1 MAFKTVESM
10 RTKDGTYVDR
20 VTRPETDKDSATMEW
35 AKQRKWFFLYNCS
48 LDSNLAWA
56 TCEIK
61 DDEGASYNFEKY
73 EAYVE
78 EVEPEPTPVE
88 PEPEEPVE
96 PENPEEETPTEEP
109 VVEGE

>member
-10 RTKDGTYVDR
+10 RTKDGIFVDR

-35 AKQRKWFFLYNCS
+35 AKQRKWYFLYNCS

-73 EAYVE
+73 EA
-78 EVEPEPTPVE
+78 PA
-88 PEPEEPVE
+88 
-96 PENPEEETPTEEP
+96 TEE
-109 VVEGE
+109 

>member
-20 VTRPETDKDSATMEW
+20 VTRPEGDDSMGW
-35 AKQRKWFFLYNCS
+35 AKQRKWYFLYNCS

-73 EAYVE
+73 EA
-78 EVEPEPTPVE
+78 PA
-88 PEPEEPVE
+88 
-96 PENPEEETPTEEP
+96 TEE
-109 VVEGE
+109 

>member
-10 RTKDGTYVDR
+10 RTKDGIYIDR
-20 VTRPETDKDSATMEW
+20 VIRPETQKEENMGIKW
-35 AKQRKWFFLYNCS
+35 AKQRKWFFLYNCT
-48 LDSNLAWA
+48 LDENLAWA
-56 TCEIK
+56 TCEIQ
-61 DDEGASYNFEKY
+61 DDDSASYNFEKY

-78 EVEPEPTPVE
+78 EVEPEPETPV
-88 PEPEEPVE
+88 EPEEPVE

>member
-10 RTKDGTYVDR
+10 RTKDGIFIDR
-20 VTRPETDKDSATMEW
+20 VTRPEQDAEAATIGW

-61 DDEGASYNFEKY
+61 DDNGATYDIEKY
-73 EAYVE
+73 EA
-78 EVEPEPTPVE
+78 PA
-88 PEPEEPVE
+88 
-96 PENPEEETPTEEP
+96 TEE
-109 VVEGE
+109 

>member
-1 MAFKTVESM
+1 M

-20 VTRPETDKDSATMEW
+20 VTRPEGDDSMGW

-61 DDEGASYNFEKY
+61 DDEGATYNFEKY
-73 EAYVE
+73 EAPVE
-78 EVEPEPTPVE
+78 EVEPEPET
-88 PEPEEPVE
+88 PVE

>member
-10 RTKDGTYVDR
+10 RTKDGIYVDR
-20 VTRPETDKDSATMEW
+20 VVRPETQQEENMGISW
-35 AKQRKWFFLYNCS
+35 AKQRKWFFLYNCT
-48 LDSNLAWA
+48 LDENLAWA

-61 DDEGASYNFEKY
+61 DDDGASYNFEKY

-78 EVEPEPTPVE
+78 EVEPEPETSVE
-88 PEPEEPVE
+88 PETS
-96 PENPEEETPTEEP
+96 EEETPTEEP

>member
-1 MAFKTVESM
+1 MGYKTVESM

-20 VTRPETDKDSATMEW
+20 VTRPETDADNTIGW

-73 EAYVE
+73 EA
-78 EVEPEPTPVE
+78 PA
-88 PEPEEPVE
+88 
-96 PENPEEETPTEEP
+96 TEE
-109 VVEGE
+109 

>member
-10 RTKDGTYVDR
+10 RTKDGIFVDR
-20 VTRPETDKDSATMEW
+20 VVRPEQNPESATMGW

-61 DDEGASYNFEKY
+61 DDEGASYNLEKY
-73 EAYVE
+73 EA
-78 EVEPEPTPVE
+78 EVE
-88 PEPEEPVE
+88 
-96 PENPEEETPTEEP
+96 TEQE
-109 VVEGE
+109 